1 MKETERMKKI
11 KEELSL
17 LERRMKR
24 LSTQIREGVNEI
36 VIRQELRLVQEALNE
51 WAVSIEEAYY
61 NK

>member
-1 MKETERMKKI
+1 MKETERMKRI

-24 LSTQIREGVNEI
+24 LSTQIREGMNEI

-51 WAVSIEEAYY
+51 LKEDY
-61 NK
+61 NAD

>member
-17 LERRMKR
+17 LERRMER
-24 LSTQIREGVNEI
+24 LSTQIREGMNEI

-51 WAVSIEEAYY
+51 LKEDY
-61 NK
+61 NAN

>member
-17 LERRMKR
+17 LERRMER
-24 LSTQIREGVNEI
+24 LSTQIREGMNEI

-51 WAVSIEEAYY
+51 LKEDY
-61 NK
+61 NAD

>member
-24 LSTQIREGVNEI
+24 LSTQIREGMNEI

-51 WAVSIEEAYY
+51 LKEDY
-61 NK
+61 NAD